1 MQSIIHPFRYLYPRV
16 VAVMWR
22 ANGWKLVVV
31 FALSVLSAITAP
43 LQIFIMAT
51 AIDQIVRAVSAG
63 TQAVAP
69 SEVMMPLAAF
79 AGIWLIGEIAT
90 TMEGGLRQVMTER
103 TLYQC
108 RYEMA
113 DKSRRFDVAF
123 FDSGKQAGR
132 LQLISDESWRLSSS
146 TYTFISIVSQLIAGM
161 ALLVLMAT
169 INPIVPLILLVL
181 VMPRVVVRT
190 YFSHKEYDYNQKKIE
205 SQQLARHTF
214 RLLTQQYSAKEVKL
228 FGLGDFLIAQY
239 RALSETYLK
248 GSQSLIFKRE
258 RAMFL
263 VGLLSILGTVISWG
277 VAISQAAAGKITAG
291 GLAAV
296 FQSVQQ
302 LGNTFDRL
310 FDELGFLFSNN
321 PFLKDY
327 FDFMDMPPENIEG
340 GLPKPPSGVT
350 PLTVPRPIARGLRFE
365 NVSFVYPESGKLVLD
380 GVSFEIR
387 PGESLA
393 IVGENGA
400 GKSTLSKL
408 LAGLYSPTVGAI
420 TLDGQDMKHYDRA
433 DYFANVSAVFQDF
446 PHIHFSARDNIAFGD
461 ITFFD
466 DMQRIKKAANLGG
479 ATQMIEA
486 LPHGFDTLL
495 GKSLER
501 GVDLSGGQWQRIA
514 LARAFMRDA
523 QILITDEPSAALDPI
538 AERDLFQRFAELT
551 KGKMSVLISHRLAS
565 CRMADR
571 ILVLEHG
578 KIIEEGNH
586 QALMKKKGR
595 YHEMFE
601 AQASS
606 YV

>member
-1 MQSIIHPFRYLYPRV
+1 MHLIIHPFRYLYPRV

-69 SEVMMPLAAF
+69 SEIMMPLAAF

-340 GLPKPPSGVT
+340 GLPKPPSGVN

-365 NVSFVYPESGKLVLD
+365 NVSFVYPESDKLVLD
-380 GVSFEIR
+380 GVSFEIG

-408 LAGLYSPTVGAI
+408 LAGLYSPTAGAI

-586 QALMKKKGR
+586 QALMRKKGR